1 MDSDDRNSTL
11 KIVGKSVRRVGAL
24 ERVLGE
30 AKFSDDFLVDGILHL
45 KILRS
50 QEHHARIKAIDAEG
64 TSKLPGVARVF
75 TARDIPGRNRVG
87 TITKDQPVL
96 AEDRVR
102 FIGDPIALIAAE
114 TEDLA
119 EEALTYVKVDYE
131 AIESIL
137 TPERALEEG
146 APKIHENGNLLAR
159 RLVTKG
165 DIRRGF
171 QEADILADQT
181 YTTSRVDQAYLET
194 DAGFAYVDDVGRI
207 VLYVSTQ
214 NPHYDQAEVASVL
227 GLELDRIRVIQ
238 SATGGGFGSKLD
250 VSVQCYL
257 GLAAFHLKRPVKL
270 VYTREEVFTATS
282 KRHPLKIHYKTGAT
296 KEGKLTAIDVRI
308 LGDTGAYAS
317 YGATVATRVAVHATG
332 PYEVPHFRAESIMV
346 YTNNSWAGAM
356 RGFGVPQ
363 LAFAHES
370 QMDMMAEK
378 LGMDPID
385 FRLMNILREGSS
397 TGTGQILQASV
408 GIGKTLERLKGW
420 MDGKRGKEFSS
431 AGRHEGGRVARGI
444 GVASMWYGV
453 GNTGIANPSTA
464 QIEIDRQGNIV
475 LFTGTADIGQGSD
488 TVLLQIAAEELGVEP
503 DTIGLVRAD
512 TALTTLAGATSAS
525 RQTYISGNAVKIAC
539 MNLKEILFKEARE
552 HFDTWDG
559 ELFLEEG
566 SIVSRD
572 VPKISIPVA
581 DVAARVHR
589 EGRTLRG
596 EGLFDPETTKLDP
609 ETGQGNPYGTYAFA
623 SHLAEVEV
631 DRETGEVTVRRV
643 IAAHDVGKAIN
654 PMNVIGQI
662 NSGVAMGLGLALTE
676 AFVPGETN
684 SFLNYFVP
692 TIQDIPEIVPII
704 VEDEEPT
711 GPFGAKGIGEPA
723 LIPTAPAIL
732 NAIADALGARIHD
745 LPASLE
751 RVRKSVQQ

>member
-1 MDSDDRNSTL
+1 MVSDDRHSTL
-11 KIVGKSVRRVGAL
+11 KIVGKSIRRVGAL
-24 ERVLGE
+24 ERALGE
-30 AKFSDDFLVDGILHL
+30 AKFSDDFLVDGTAHL

-50 QEHHARIKAIDAEG
+50 REHHARIKAVDGEE
-64 TSKLPGVARVF
+64 TLKLPGVVRVF

-87 TITKDQPVL
+87 PITKDQPVL
-96 AEDRVR
+96 AEDKVR

-119 EEALTYVKVDYE
+119 EEALRTVKVDYE

-137 TPERALEEG
+137 TPERALEED

-159 RLVTKG
+159 RVVTKG

-171 QEADILADQT
+171 QEADMIVDQT
-181 YTTSRVDQAYLET
+181 YTTSRVEQAYLET
-194 DAGFAYVDDVGRI
+194 DAGFAYIDDVGRI
-207 VLYVSTQ
+207 VLHVSTQ

-227 GLELDRIRVIQ
+227 GLDLDRIRVIQ

-257 GLAAFHLKRPVKL
+257 GLAAFHLQRPVKL

-296 KEGKLTAIDVRI
+296 EEGKLTAIDARI

-317 YGATVATRVAVHATG
+317 YGATVATRVVVHATG

-346 YTNNSWAGAM
+346 YTNNTWAGAM
-356 RGFGVPQ
+356 RGFGIPQ

-370 QMDMMAEK
+370 QMDMMAER

-385 FRLMNILREGSS
+385 FRLKNVLREGSS

-408 GIGKTLERLKGW
+408 GIGKTLEQLKEW
-420 MDGKRGKEFSS
+420 RDGKGDDEFSRT
-431 AGRHEGGRVARGI
+431 GRHEGGRVARGV
-444 GVASMWYGV
+444 GVASMWYGI

-464 QIEIDRQGNIV
+464 QIEIDRQGNVV

-503 DTIGLVRAD
+503 ETIRLIRAD
-512 TALTTLAGATSAS
+512 TAQTTNAGATSAS
-525 RQTYISGNAVKIAC
+525 RQTYISGNAVRIAC
-539 MNLKEILFKEARE
+539 MNLKEILFREARE
-552 HFDTWDG
+552 HVDNWEGD
-559 ELFLEEG
+559 LFLEG
-566 SIVSRD
+566 GNIFSRE
-572 VPKISIPVA
+572 VPEMSIPLA
-581 DVAARVHR
+581 DVAARAHR

-596 EGLFDPETTKLDP
+596 EGFFDPETTKLDL

-631 DRETGEVTVRRV
+631 DGETGEVTVRRI

-692 TIQDIPEIVPII
+692 TIKDIPEIVPII

-751 RVRKSVQQ
+751 RVRKSVQ